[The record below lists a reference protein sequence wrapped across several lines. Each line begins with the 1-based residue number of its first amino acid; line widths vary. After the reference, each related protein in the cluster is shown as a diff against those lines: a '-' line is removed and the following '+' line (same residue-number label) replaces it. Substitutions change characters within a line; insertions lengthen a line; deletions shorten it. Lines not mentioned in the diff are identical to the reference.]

1 MNEEYQ
7 KGQEIGAIKA
17 EILELRRDVQEYAQE
32 QRAWNKIMEARVAI
46 AEQWI
51 QTTTGKVV
59 VVTTIFGIVGS
70 ACYVFINWALNHWLK

>member
-7 KGQEIGAIKA
+7 KGREIGELIGEIKA
-17 EILELRRDVQEYAQE
+17 TNDMLEKYIESQDKWNKVVELRLQ
-32 QRAWNKIMEARVAI
+32 I

-59 VVTTIFGIVGS
+59 ILTTIFGIVGS
-70 ACYVFINWALNHWLK
+70 LCYIAINWFIAHFK

>member
-7 KGQEIGAIKA
+7 KGKEIGELVGEVKALREEIKTNTEEQKKWNMA
-17 EILELRRDVQEYAQE
+17 VELRLQ
-32 QRAWNKIMEARVAI
+32 I

-59 VVTTIFGIVGS
+59 ILTTVFGIVGS
-70 ACYVFINWALNHWLK
+70 IFYVGINWLIAHFR